1 MQNNSNMD
9 TTPQMQMNLMDALS
23 DNIEEMISACEN
35 TGDQLAPV
43 DVWMEYLATLP
54 LSTSREELH
63 ELNARFIPA
72 IREYLGMRATRT
84 DLRELFNQS
93 ALTEHQKMYRSPTDK
108 RTK

>member
-9 TTPQMQMNLMDALS
+9 TTKIQMNPINALP

-35 TGDQLAPV
+35 TGDQITPV

-63 ELNARFIPA
+63 VLNARFMPA
-72 IREYLGMRATRT
+72 IREYLGMRAART
-84 DLRELFNQS
+84 DPRELFNQS
-93 ALTEHQKMYRSPTDK
+93 ALTEHQKMYRSPTNK

>member
-9 TTPQMQMNLMDALS
+9 TTPQMQMNLMDALP

-35 TGDQLAPV
+35 TSDQITPV

-63 ELNARFIPA
+63 TLNARFMPA
-72 IREYLGMRATRT
+72 IREYLGEIGT
-84 DLRELFNQS
+84 D
-93 ALTEHQKMYRSPTDK
+93 
-108 RTK
+108 